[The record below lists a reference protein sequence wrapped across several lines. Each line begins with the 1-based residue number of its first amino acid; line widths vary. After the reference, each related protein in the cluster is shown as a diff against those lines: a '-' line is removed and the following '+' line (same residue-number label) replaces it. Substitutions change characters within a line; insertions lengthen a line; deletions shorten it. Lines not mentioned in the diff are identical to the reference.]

1 MNNYRHLTLLLVAV
15 FLLAACGGPKATEA
29 PPLPTEAPQV
39 TEAPPPPTE
48 APQSTE
54 VPLPPTEGPQST
66 EVNLY
71 AWSEYIPQDLLDGF
85 TAKTGI
91 KVNYDT
97 YSSNEELLAK
107 LQAGASGYDVIIP
120 SDYVVSIMVKQGLLE
135 PLDMSKVPN
144 FKNIGDAFKNLE
156 YDPGNK
162 YTVPYQWGTSCL
174 VVDTSKVT
182 RPITKWA
189 DLWDPEFKGKVVLLD
204 DEREVLGMVLSV
216 LGYDKN
222 STDPAQLE
230 EAKTKFSE
238 LLPNVRLFDSDSPKT
253 ALLAGDVWLGQTWN
267 GEAAIAHGENPNIAY
282 IFPEEGCTIW
292 YDNLAIPKGAP
303 HVDASVSLIDYIL
316 SPEASILISKEFPY
330 SNPNQAALDLLKT
343 DDPAIYESYMSYPAT
358 NPTPEDMKRLY
369 IIKDVG
375 DATALWDR
383 VWTEVK
389 GQ

>member
-1 MNNYRHLTLLLVAV
+1 MKTHRLIYILIIGALLLG
-15 FLLAACGGPKATEA
+15 ACGGQK
-29 PPLPTEAPQV
+29 
-39 TEAPPPPTE
+39 
-48 APQSTE
+48 
-54 VPLPPTEGPQST
+54 ST

-85 TAKTGI
+85 SEKTGY
-91 KVNYDT
+91 KVNYDA

-120 SDYVVSIMVKQGLLE
+120 SDYTVAIMVNQGLLDE
-135 PLDMSKVPN
+135 IDLTQIPN
-144 FKNIGDAFKNLE
+144 FSNIGAAFKNLE
-156 YDPGNK
+156 FDPGNK
-162 YTVPYQWGTSCL
+162 YTVPYQWGSSCL

-189 DLWDPEFKGKVVLLD
+189 DLWDPEFEGKVVLLD

-222 STDPAQLE
+222 STDPAELE
-230 EAKTKFSE
+230 EAKAKFQE

-253 ALLAGDVWLGQTWN
+253 ALLSGEVWLGQTWN
-267 GEAAIAHGENPNIAY
+267 GEAAIAHSENPDIAY
-282 IFPEEGCTIW
+282 VFPEEGCTVW

-303 HVDASVSLIDYIL
+303 HRDAANALIDYIL
-316 SPEASILISKEFPY
+316 APEASILISQEFPY
-330 SNPNQAALDLLKT
+330 SNPNTAALELLKT
-343 DDPAIYESYMSYPAT
+343 EQPEMYDAYMNYPAT
-358 NPTPEDMKRLY
+358 NPSADDMMRLKL
-369 IIKDVG
+369 IHDVG

-389 GQ
+389 GGE